1 MGHEGRVLV
10 ADHVRLAELEG
21 EVAHRVEVVNHLP
34 DDVAAFLVSE
44 AGLLRIV
51 VEVDADGDMQILAL
65 PLGGVG
71 VVVILGTLV
80 VHVQDDLVEVLEE
93 RVVLILVLD
102 ITPYTTR
109 RQSVPTQ

>member
-1 MGHEGRVLV
+1 MLT
-10 ADHVRLAELEG
+10 
-21 EVAHRVEVVNHLP
+21 
-34 DDVAAFLVSE
+34 
-44 AGLLRIV
+44 
-51 VEVDADGDMQILAL
+51 DMQILAL

-93 RVVLILVLD
+93 NRERVVLILVLD

-109 RQSVPTQ
+109 RQSVLTQ

>member
-1 MGHEGRVLV
+1 M
-10 ADHVRLAELEG
+10 
-21 EVAHRVEVVNHLP
+21 P

-80 VHVQDDLVEVLEE
+80 VHVQDDLVEMLEENRE

-109 RQSVPTQ
+109 RQSVLTQ